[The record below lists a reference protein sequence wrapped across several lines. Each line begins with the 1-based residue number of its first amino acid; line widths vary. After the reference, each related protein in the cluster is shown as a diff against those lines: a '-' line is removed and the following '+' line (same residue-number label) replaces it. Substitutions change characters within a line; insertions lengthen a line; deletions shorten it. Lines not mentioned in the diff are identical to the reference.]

1 MSRSGFYKSLDLVK
15 GNHGDGIDKCEVV
28 SRESKRRSIQA
39 AVGRRLRGFID
50 EEFMDK
56 LEVISGSGDE
66 VIDEY
71 MGENFVEWLGVLE
84 GGKWGLR
91 EYIDA
96 VKYCSYRLLG
106 ETQESSYRK
115 CFQEKCGKV
124 EERYSGESE
133 ASRKER
139 VCWLARAYDKN
150 KLVCM
155 IMRQSLVPSWIL
167 NAPLYQEALNELVK
181 MVRNNEVKGMSKVRA
196 CEAIIEATK
205 QPEEVKVSIGGNVGV
220 RSEAMDELRQV
231 TEELCRGLKEEMRSG
246 RKDLREVS
254 EIELV
259 KNSED
264 EYE

>member
-1 MSRSGFYKSLDLVK
+1 MSRSSFYSNLDLVK
-15 GNHGDGIDKCEVV
+15 GNHGNGIERVEEV
-28 SRESKRRSIQA
+28 SREAKQRSIQA
-39 AVGRRLRGFID
+39 AVGRRLKGFID
-50 EEFMDK
+50 EEFMDQ

-71 MGENFVEWLGVLE
+71 MCSNFIEWLGVLDS
-84 GGKWGLR
+84 GKWGLK

-115 CFQEKCGKV
+115 CFQEKCAKV

-133 ASRKER
+133 SSRKER

-150 KLVCM
+150 KLVCG

-196 CEAIIEATK
+196 CEAILEATK
-205 QPEEVKVSIGGNVGV
+205 QPEEVKVSIGGEVSM

-231 TEELCRGLKEEMRSG
+231 TEDLCRGLKEEMRVG

-259 KNSED
+259 KNGD
-264 EYE
+264 EEYV